1 MSMKRDLLSLLA
13 RKWVTPL
20 VALNECNCLS
30 LAQRV
35 SEWRRA
41 DLPIVGKWVDTP
53 TGKRVMAYRL
63 IKPTKWTA

>member
-20 VALNECNCLS
+20 VALHECGCLS

-35 SEWRRA
+35 SEWRASGLDIA
-41 DLPIVGKWVDTP
+41 DKWEAAN
-53 TGKRVMAYRL
+53 GKRFKAYKL
-63 IKPTKWTA
+63 IRPTKWSA